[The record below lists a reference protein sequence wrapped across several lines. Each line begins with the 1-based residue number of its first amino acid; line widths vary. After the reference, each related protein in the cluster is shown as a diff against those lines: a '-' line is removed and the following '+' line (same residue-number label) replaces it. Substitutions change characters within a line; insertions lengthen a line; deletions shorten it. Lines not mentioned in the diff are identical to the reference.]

1 MSRARLPLVRRN
13 ARGLSRYRALPSMRC
28 PAAHG
33 FMRERG
39 DLGLGPLQP
48 VGPVEGCELTVL
60 IRVHDLGWAEF
71 VDRLVQRLEA
81 ELGLPLTGRCL
92 HANTERGRVR
102 YPPGQHLAGKPVHA
116 LRRLKEIAY
125 RPKDRH
131 QIQEAFAHRQICD
144 VGAPDLIGPINAQ
157 PAQQI
162 GVRNDAPR
170 NCALRRLGSVT
181 RTGSRSRRSTMKPGG

>member
-1 MSRARLPLVRRN
+1 
-13 ARGLSRYRALPSMRC
+13 MRC

-39 DLGLGPLQP
+39 YFDLGPLQP
-48 VGPVEGCELTVL
+48 VGPVEGCELAAL

-102 YPPGQHLAGKPVHA
+102 YPPGQHLAGEPVHA
-116 LRRLKEIAY
+116 LRRLKAIAY

-131 QIQEAFAHRQICD
+131 QREEPFAHRQIGD
-144 VGAPDLIGPINAQ
+144 VGAPDLVGLIDAQ

-162 GVRNDAPR
+162 RLGLV
-170 NCALRRLGSVT
+170 ALRRLAGIGFLLDRHQSHKAHQPRGKRLSFTAWPSFCRCHVIC
-181 RTGSRSRRSTMKPGG
+181 RTP